1 MGLKEFFEL
10 DKHNTSIRTEVI
22 AGATTFLAMA
32 YILIV
37 NPTIL
42 SISGMPFGP
51 LIIATII
58 AAALATILTGVYA
71 KRPFAMAPYMG
82 ENVLFTFSIVLAL
95 GVTWQ
100 EALGA
105 VFWGGVIFLVVTLLG
120 VRTIL
125 AKAVPRFLAASWS
138 IGIGLFLLF
147 VGFASAGI
155 SIPGVPGA
163 PVKIGNLLDTHV
175 LVALA
180 GVILTLALLVKRVPG
195 SILIGIVSTMV
206 LAYLSGITII
216 SPEAKSL
223 GFPSWSD
230 VLGKFDPVGAL
241 MNPALIP
248 IILVLFLVDTFD
260 TMGTVLG
267 LGLKA
272 GFIKENQAEDPGL
285 EKVFHVDALATVLG
299 AVFGTSTVGTY
310 IESATGIEEG
320 GRTGLTSLV
329 TGLLFLA
336 TLPLVP
342 VIAILNP
349 GFLQLASAPALIAVG
364 ILMMSVVRHIDFTDI
379 VQVIP
384 TVITMA
390 FMLFTYNIALG
401 IAAGLVAYPLTA
413 LAAGRGKEVHPV
425 AWILLAIAILL
436 FVFYPY
442 PKS

>member
-10 DKHNTSIRTEVI
+10 DKYNTSIRTEVV

-51 LIIATII
+51 LIVATII
-58 AAALATILTGVYA
+58 AAAFATILTGVYA

-138 IGIGLFLLF
+138 IGIGLFLMF

-163 PVKIGNLLDTHV
+163 PVKIGNLLDVHV

-180 GVILTLALLVKRVPG
+180 GVAITLALLVKRVPG
-195 SILIGIVSTMV
+195 SILIGIISTMI
-206 LAYLSGITII
+206 LAYLSGITVT
-216 SPEAKSL
+216 SPETTSL
-223 GFPSWSD
+223 GFPNWGE

-272 GFIKENQAEDPGL
+272 GFVRENQTDDPGL

-336 TLPLVP
+336 MLPLAP
-342 VIAILNP
+342 VIAVLNP

-364 ILMMSVVRHIDFTDI
+364 ILMMSVVQHIDFTDV
-379 VQVIP
+379 VQVVP
-384 TVITMA
+384 TVITIA

-401 IAAGLVAYPLTA
+401 IASGLVAYPLTA
-413 LAAGRGKEVHPV
+413 SAAGRSREVHPV
-425 AWILLAIAILL
+425 AWALLAISLLL

-442 PKS
+442 PKP

>member
-10 DKHNTSIRTEVI
+10 DKYNTTVKTEII

-51 LIIATII
+51 VIIATII
-58 AAALATILTGVYA
+58 AAAFATILTGVYA
-71 KRPFAMAPYMG
+71 KKPFAMAPYMG

-100 EALGA
+100 QALGA

-138 IGIGLFLLF
+138 IGIGLFLMF
-147 VGFASAGI
+147 VGFSSAGI
-155 SIPGVPGA
+155 SMPGVPGA
-163 PVKIGNLLDTHV
+163 PVKIGNLLDIHV

-180 GVILTLALLVKRVPG
+180 GVVITLALLVKKAPG
-195 SILIGIVSTMV
+195 SILIGILSTMV
-206 LAYLSGITII
+206 LAYVAGITVT
-216 SPEAKSL
+216 SPEAKAL
-223 GFPSWSD
+223 GFPNWGE

-241 MNPALIP
+241 LNPTLIP

-272 GFIKENQAEDPGL
+272 GFIKKNQGDDPGL
-285 EKVFHVDALATVLG
+285 EKVFHVDALATVFG
-299 AVFGTSTVGTY
+299 AIFGTSTVGTF

-336 TLPLVP
+336 MLPLAP
-342 VIAILNP
+342 VIAVLNP

-364 ILMMSVVRHIDFTDI
+364 ILMMSVVQHIDFTDI
-379 VQVIP
+379 VQVVP
-384 TVITMA
+384 TVITIA

-413 LAAGRGKEVHPV
+413 LVAGRGREVHPV
-425 AWILLAIAILL
+425 AWVLLAIALLL
-436 FVFYPY
+436 FIFYPY
-442 PKS
+442 PKP

>member
-10 DKHNTSIRTEVI
+10 DKYNTSIKTEII

-58 AAALATILTGVYA
+58 AAAFATILTGVYA

-105 VFWGGVIFLVVTLLG
+105 VFWGGVIFLIVTLLG

-138 IGIGLFLLF
+138 IGIGLFLMF

-163 PVKIGNLLDTHV
+163 PVKIGNLLDVHV

-180 GVILTLALLVKRVPG
+180 GVVITLALLVKKVPG
-195 SILIGIVSTMV
+195 SILIGIVSTMI
-206 LAYLSGITII
+206 LAYLSGITVT
-216 SPEAKSL
+216 SPEASSL
-223 GFPSWSD
+223 GFPNWGE

-248 IILVLFLVDTFD
+248 VILVLFLVDTFD

-272 GFIKENQAEDPGL
+272 GFIKGDQADDPGL

-336 TLPLVP
+336 MLPLAP

-364 ILMMSVVRHIDFTDI
+364 ILMMSVVQHIDFTDI

-413 LAAGRGKEVHPV
+413 LVAGRGKEVHPV

-436 FVFYPY
+436 FIFYPY
-442 PKS
+442 PKP

>member
-10 DKHNTSIRTEVI
+10 DKYNTSIRTEVI

-42 SISGMPFGP
+42 SLSGMPFGP

-58 AAALATILTGVYA
+58 AAAFATILTGVYA

-138 IGIGLFLLF
+138 IGIGLFLMF

-163 PVKIGNLLDTHV
+163 PVKIGNLLDVHV

-180 GVILTLALLVKRVPG
+180 GVVITLALLVKKIPG
-195 SILIGIVSTMV
+195 SILIGIISTMI
-206 LAYLSGITII
+206 LAYLTGITVT
-216 SPEAKSL
+216 SPEATSL
-223 GFPSWSD
+223 GFPNWGE
-230 VLGKFDPVGAL
+230 VLGKFDPVKAL
-241 MNPALIP
+241 MNPVLIP

-272 GFIKENQAEDPGL
+272 GFIKENQADDPGL

-336 TLPLVP
+336 MLPLAP
-342 VIAILNP
+342 VIAVLNP

-379 VQVIP
+379 VQVVP

-413 LAAGRGKEVHPV
+413 LVAGKGKEVHPV

-436 FVFYPY
+436 FIFYPY